1 MIDIQYIILVVFV
14 IGLIV
19 YVLTPARRM
28 AIIEGLDNGDSSAS
42 SPDTTGNP
50 TCDSSLVSFQNSG
63 SIQSLKDTVNRLTDQ
78 VSALQKTQIANTS
91 AIEQLQT
98 QATKFD
104 NLAEQAEELAT
115 QNKQRLMELA
125 QQSQQQYSDAKDQM
139 SAIPDIQGDGTGA
152 STAIDT
158 ATTTAK

>member
-1 MIDIQYIILVVFV
+1 MIDIQYVILVVFV

-50 TCDSSLVSFQNSG
+50 ACDSSLVSFQNSG

-139 SAIPDIQGDGTGA
+139 SAIPDIQGDGTGT
-152 STAIDT
+152 STA
-158 ATTTAK
+158 K

>member
-1 MIDIQYIILVVFV
+1 MIDIQYVILVVFV

-19 YVLTPARRM
+19 YVLAPARRV
-28 AIIEGLDNGDSSAS
+28 AIIEGLDNGSSSAS
-42 SPDTTGNP
+42 NSDTTGNP
-50 TCDSSLVSFQNSG
+50 ACDSSLVSFQNSG

-152 STAIDT
+152 STA
-158 ATTTAK
+158 TTTK